1 MTVRSKDAVKN
12 IFDSTQHTAQENK
25 QLFGSPWDPQRQII
39 AHNNHGTTKIYNYHS
54 IVVCIIFHKISICR
68 RIHFVL
74 I

>member
-39 AHNNHGTTKIYNYHS
+39 AHNNHMW
-54 IVVCIIFHKISICR
+54 
-68 RIHFVL
+68 
-74 I
+74 